1 MKIRYTSVI
10 ALFLLTFTNVT
21 PALAAT
27 STKGTLTSA
36 ATKSIAVASDSVATR
51 AEVEKRVREYFK
63 DAPNM
68 IEIARCESNFRQFTD
83 AGNVLRGGM
92 GGQMVGVYQ
101 FYESVHSRA
110 AKGLGF
116 DISSLDGNLAYARHV
131 YEAQGTTPWSSGQSC
146 WSNPLPAKNTALTV
160 SAAKP
165 DPAKLQEQIRILTQL
180 IALLQQQL
188 TAMKK

>member
-10 ALFLLTFTNVT
+10 ALFLLTITNVT

-36 ATKSIAVASDSVATR
+36 ATKSTAVASSSLATR

-101 FYESVHSRA
+101 FYESVHSSA
-110 AKGLGF
+110 AKALGF
-116 DISSLDGNLAYARHV
+116 DISSLEGNLAYARHV

-146 WSNPLPAKNTALTV
+146 WSNPLPATNTVLTIN
-160 SAAKP
+160 ATKP
-165 DPAKLQEQIRILTQL
+165 DMAKLQEQIRILTQL
-180 IALLQQQL
+180 ITLLQQQL
-188 TAMKK
+188 AAMKK